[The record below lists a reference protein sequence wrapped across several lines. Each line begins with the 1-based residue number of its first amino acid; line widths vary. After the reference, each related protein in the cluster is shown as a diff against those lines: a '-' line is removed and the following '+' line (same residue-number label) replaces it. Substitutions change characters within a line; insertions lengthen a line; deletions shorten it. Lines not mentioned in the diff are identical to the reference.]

1 MRSRLRVTVHRA
13 VPLALALLLAVVSG
27 TVLGKTTA
35 ERYPMVEPASGR
47 PASAENVL
55 ALPSLMAT
63 IFIPTPTPTG
73 GLSRSTVSSNG
84 SATRSG
90 EGNAKNWFYD
100 TAIAAIGGFIG
111 FGFALLLQQL
121 LVVRQRKECI
131 VNIVLELNDMRKRI
145 ENKKDERQIPS
156 TLSYSLATPI
166 WEAVVSNGNILEL
179 KKEPY
184 YDVLFTVYNSISKLS
199 RLEDRTR
206 EDVPQDLDELVGMR
220 RAVLELFG
228 AEPLKSLT
236 GTH

>member
-1 MRSRLRVTVHRA
+1 MSGI
-13 VPLALALLLAVVSG
+13 VP
-27 TVLGKTTA
+27 GKATA

-47 PASAENVL
+47 AASAENVP
-55 ALPSLMAT
+55 AVPLPMAT
-63 IFIPTPTPTG
+63 IFIPAPTPTG
-73 GLSRSTVSSNG
+73 GRSPSPASSSG
-84 SATRSG
+84 SGTRSG
-90 EGNAKNWFYD
+90 EGNGKNWFYD

-121 LVVRQRKECI
+121 LVIRQRKKCI

-145 ENKKDERQIPS
+145 ENKKDERKIPS
-156 TLSYSLATPI
+156 TLSYGLATPI
-166 WEAVVSNGNILEL
+166 WETVVSNGNILEL

-206 EDVPQDLDELVGMR
+206 EDVPQDLDELLGMR